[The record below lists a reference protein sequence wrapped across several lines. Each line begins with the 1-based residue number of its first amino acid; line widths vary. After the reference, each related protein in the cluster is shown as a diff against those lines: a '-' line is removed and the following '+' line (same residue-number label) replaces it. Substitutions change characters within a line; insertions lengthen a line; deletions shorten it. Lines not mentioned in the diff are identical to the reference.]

1 MENEGSGMKVLF
13 THFTISCFS
22 VKNKDNNFLIKE
34 KTMKHPHLFR
44 ALVLISLITFA
55 IGLVAAPQTQFTVG
69 QRIEYKDKSYPA
81 EVWKEGTIVKVMPE
95 YNQVLVRW
103 DPRDDYPS
111 YTHNGV
117 SSYEQAYS
125 MDNVRPIKPKTQKAA
140 AGNNGGKGKKGNA
153 KSNGKKNA
161 AKPKP
166 ANNAGGKGLM
176 SKQEILGY
184 MKTHGYV
191 NGQPKKDLQVCR
203 DLIEIM
209 KKRGVREPL
218 RAGTDD
224 LSPINDNACAGG
236 VNTDVTEASVVNLGV
251 PPTINWLAGTWTLTV
266 FGDTVYTAPGNGYI
280 YRHGPKTGTQGSL
293 TISAKGSYTWNDGK
307 GHLIKGAWRYAT
319 SQEMKMQGGA
329 GIVLRKAAQGRDW
342 LVFKYQS
349 RVPNKTDRIE
359 VEDLQYGGSS
369 RWIGWRK

>member
-1 MENEGSGMKVLF
+1 MKNL
-13 THFTISCFS
+13 
-22 VKNKDNNFLIKE
+22 
-34 KTMKHPHLFR
+34 HLFR
-44 ALVLISLITFA
+44 AIVVISLITFTV
-55 IGLVAAPQTQFTVG
+55 GLVAAQKAQFTVG
-69 QRIEYKDKSYPA
+69 QRIEYKDKSYPV
-81 EVWKEGTIVKVMPE
+81 EVWKEGTIVKVMSE
-95 YNQVLVRW
+95 YHQVLVRW
-103 DPRDDYPS
+103 DPRDDYPA

-117 SSYEQAYS
+117 STYEQAYN
-125 MDNVRPIKPKTQKAA
+125 MDDVRMVTPKTKTKAPA
-140 AGNNGGKGKKGNA
+140 KNGGKDK
-153 KSNGKKNA
+153 KKNN

-166 ANNAGGKGLM
+166 ANNAGGTGLM

-218 RAGTDD
+218 SAGKDD

-236 VNTDVTEASVVNLGV
+236 LNTDVTEASVVNQGV
-251 PPTINWLAGTWTLTV
+251 PPTINWLSGTWTLTV
-266 FGDTVYTAPGNGYI
+266 FGDTIYTAPGDGYI
-280 YRHGPKTGTQGSL
+280 YRHGPKAGKQGSL
-293 TISAKGSYTWNDGK
+293 TISTNGGYTWNDGK
-307 GHLIKGAWRYAT
+307 GHLIKGAWRNAT
-319 SQEMKMQGGA
+319 PKEMKMQGGT
-329 GIVLRKAAQGRDW
+329 GIVLRHAAQGRDW

-349 RVPNKTDRIE
+349 RVPNKSDRIE